1 MRLRSRVRQD
11 SPASIA
17 VADDALLPSDPAV
30 PVATEILPL
39 PGDLELPAPGTNQS
53 VTYTITFKVAAK
65 ARGTAL
71 IAAATASPKVADPKP
86 LNNAAL
92 ITVKLG

>member
-1 MRLRSRVRQD
+1 V
-11 SPASIA
+11 
-17 VADDALLPSDPAV
+17 
-30 PVATEILPL
+30 
-39 PGDLELPAPGTNQS
+39 NQS

-65 ARGTAL
+65 ARGTVL

>member
-1 MRLRSRVRQD
+1 MVSWTA
-11 SPASIA
+11 AS
-17 VADDALLPSDPAV
+17 L
-30 PVATEILPL
+30 
-39 PGDLELPAPGTNQS
+39 GTNQS

-86 LNNAAL
+86 LSNAAL